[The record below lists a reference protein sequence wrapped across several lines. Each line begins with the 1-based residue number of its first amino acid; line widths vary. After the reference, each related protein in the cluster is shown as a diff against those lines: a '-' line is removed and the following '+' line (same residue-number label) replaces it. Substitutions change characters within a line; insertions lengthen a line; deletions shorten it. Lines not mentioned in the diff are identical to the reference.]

1 VRRRTD
7 GRAAWRS
14 RRVLAVRA
22 RRAYTLRAMRNAA
35 RAAAVCALLAGPTAL
50 AFFTGGYRDEARLV
64 AALAAWLLVGL
75 AALVTERPLP
85 RSAPGR
91 IAIAGAALLAAWTT
105 LSITWAPLVS
115 AALDD
120 AQRSLLYV
128 GALIAA
134 AAFLAPGRP
143 VRALEPALAAGALLI
158 VCYGLSERLLPWLVE
173 LDRSESAAARLEQP
187 ITYWNAMGLVAAIGL
202 ILSARLAGDAS
213 RPLALRCGAAA
224 AGAPL
229 GAGVYLT
236 FSRGSLVALMAGLA
250 VLALLLP
257 RRGQLVAIG
266 VTLAAGV
273 LASVCVGVFPWVRG
287 LEDSGSHSVQGLVA
301 LLLVAAVATGA
312 ALITRRLAARKP
324 AAADVAA
331 PRRTVLALA
340 VAVVVAIGI
349 AVVATNEAR
358 PDLRRPAT
366 GATPSRLVSVD
377 SNRYEYWS
385 VALDV
390 FAEHPLA
397 GVGSGGFR
405 VEWLKRRDVDEAV
418 VDAHSLVVETAAEL
432 GIVGLLAL
440 ALLLGGVA
448 GAARSAYG
456 VAPEAAAGPTAVAAA
471 WMTHSLL
478 DWDWEMPAV
487 TLIAIVCAGA
497 LIAAAAGRAPA
508 VTRPRRRQ
516 AVRAGAAR

>member
-1 VRRRTD
+1 
-7 GRAAWRS
+7 
-14 RRVLAVRA
+14 
-22 RRAYTLRAMRNAA
+22 MRNAA

-64 AALAAWLLVGL
+64 AALGAWLLVGL

-85 RSAPGR
+85 RSTPGR

-105 LSITWAPLVS
+105 LSIAWAPLAS

-134 AAFLAPGRP
+134 AALLVPGRP
-143 VRALEPALAAGALLI
+143 VRALEPALTAGALLV

-224 AGAPL
+224 ASAPL

-257 RRGQLVAIG
+257 RRGQLAAIG
-266 VTLAAGV
+266 ATLAAGV

-287 LEDSGSHSVQGLVA
+287 LEDSGSPGVQGLAA
-301 LLLVAAVATGA
+301 LVLLAAVAAGA
-312 ALITRRLAARKP
+312 ALVTRRLAATREP

-331 PRRTVLALA
+331 PRRTVLALGA
-340 VAVVVAIGI
+340 TVVVAIGI

-390 FAEHPLA
+390 FGEHPLV

-440 ALLLGGVA
+440 GLFLGGVA
-448 GAARSAYG
+448 AAARSAYR
-456 VAPEAAAGPTAVAAA
+456 VTPEAAVGPAAVAAA

-497 LIAAAAGRAPA
+497 LIAAAEGGAPA
-508 VTRPRRRQ
+508 VSRPHRRP